1 MSLTLF
7 AVKSI
12 INHYETVLRRNR
24 MYISVSDAAKKFG
37 VSKRR
42 VQTLCEQGRIKGASR
57 ISGVWLIPENVQ
69 KPVDARKKVK
79 ISKNEISEIDNI
91 YNYKDDKLTV
101 IQVCELLFVSQA
113 TVKNWVRLGKLKL
126 NSDGKTFDKKYIETL
141 LSDMKSGKDKRLKS
155 RRNKKSINGK
165 VLYKDYIKSDFNC
178 KIIEDILKCTN
189 QITEDEI
196 RLILADFAIQ
206 LYEKSMKTSVSKE
219 LLYKGNSN
227 VTDNSVFNSLISDMV
242 KNVNISQI
250 DLKNIQK
257 ALEYEIQLVPY
268 EDTLGFVYISLQDI
282 NRRKVTGAYYTPQET
297 VNKLIDSLK
306 LCFDIKNRSV
316 CDLCCGTGNFLIG
329 LVKSGVK
336 VSNIYGQDIDE
347 ISILI
352 ARINMFLLDT
362 NLTKEHLYT
371 HFVCG
376 DTLSKTFENKFSV
389 VLGNPPWGY
398 NYNSDETKHLAESY
412 VTANAK
418 GVESYDL
425 FIEKGLEMLEKNG
438 YLAYVLPQAIL
449 NVKSH
454 ESARKLILQN
464 TDFKFLNYLGN
475 VFSNVQCPS
484 VILGVQNGGNGK
496 TKGCTVEFK
505 DKKFVIKE
513 NRKIDV
519 SQFSLNM
526 NDDEYECLNTIA
538 SLKNVKYLKKN
549 AEFALGIVTGNNS
562 EFVKKSKSKNAEIV
576 LRGSDIYRYEIK
588 STDNYI
594 CFTPEKFQQ
603 VAPTEIYRAKEK
615 LLYRFIAEVPVFAY
629 DNQQTLSLNSCNIL
643 IPKIDELNIKYIL
656 AILNSGVAA
665 FFMNKKYNSVKLL
678 KSHIES
684 LPIPVVSREKQNE
697 IIKKADRIMNSN
709 ENINGLYN
717 ELDDEIMTLYGLNA
731 KQKNTIKTA
740 MSGKNLFFKD

>member
-1 MSLTLF
+1 MNLTLF
-7 AVKSI
+7 VAKSI
-12 INHYETVLRRNR
+12 INHYKTVLRGSR
-24 MYISVSDAAKKFG
+24 MYISVSDAAKRFG

-57 ISGVWLIPENVQ
+57 ISGVWLIPENAQ
-69 KPVDARKKVK
+69 KPVDARKKVE
-79 ISKNEISEIDNI
+79 ISKNVISTM
-91 YNYKDDKLTV
+91 DDIHKCKSNKLNVT
-101 IQVCELLFVSQA
+101 QVCELLSVSQA

-126 NSDGKTFDKKYIETL
+126 NSDGKSFDKMYIETL
-141 LSDMKSGKDKRLKS
+141 LSDMINGKDERLRS

-165 VLYKDYIKSDFNC
+165 VLYKDYIKSDFNR
-178 KIIEDILKCTN
+178 KIVEDILNFSN

-196 RLILADFAIQ
+196 RVILADFSIR
-206 LYEKSMKTSVSKE
+206 LYEKSTKTSVSKE

-227 VTDNSVFNSLISDMV
+227 VTDNSVFNSLISDLV
-242 KNVNISQI
+242 KNVDISQI

-257 ALEYEIQLVPY
+257 VLEYEIQLVPY

-306 LCFDIKNRSV
+306 LCFDFKNKSV
-316 CDLCCGTGNFLIG
+316 CDPCCGTGNFLIG
-329 LVKSGVK
+329 LIKSGVK

-398 NYNSDETKHLAESY
+398 NYNNDEKKHLEENY
-412 VTANAK
+412 ITAKCK
-418 GVESYDL
+418 GIESYDL

-438 YLAYVLPQAIL
+438 YLVYVLPQAVL

-454 ESARKLILQN
+454 ETARRLILQN

-484 VILGVQNGGNGK
+484 VILGVQNGGEGK
-496 TKGCTVEFK
+496 SIGCTVEFK
-505 DKKFVIKE
+505 GAKFVINE
-513 NRKIDV
+513 NRRIDV

-538 SLKNVKYLKKN
+538 SLKNVKYLKNN

-562 EFVKKSKSKNAEIV
+562 EFVKKSKSKNSEIV
-576 LRGSDIYRYEIK
+576 LRGSDIYRYSIK

-643 IPKIDELNIKYIL
+643 IPQIDGMKIKYIL

-684 LPIPVVSREKQNE
+684 LPIPIVSREQQDE

-709 ENINGLYN
+709 ENINGLYK

-731 KQKNTIKTA
+731 KQKNIIKTEI
-740 MSGKNLFFKD
+740 SGKNLFFKD